1 MRDPRRIDNLLN
13 IIRVYWKKNPNM
25 RLSQILSIAAY
36 KAQWINK
43 DLFYLEDNKL
53 FEGLTKL
60 MVEGNESSNN

>member
-25 RLSQILSIAAY
+25 RLSQILSNAAY

-60 MVEGNESSNN
+60 MVERDESSNN